1 MGEIEN
7 ESPVPAVEEHIE
19 TVRNV
24 QIHSKPPPTQI
35 ETDNVHQIAALN
47 EDKVNKVNNIVAGSF
62 DDDEIHAD
70 VIDDL
75 LGGRNVVD
83 DDRFDSDED
92 VGDIENEVVEDIVEP
107 VLNKKAETLS
117 ARQPVFDKKEEEYS
131 ERRGFSERQSVFERK
146 EETVSAKVEPQE
158 ELFVAKDVRMT
169 ESKDTR
175 R

>member
-107 VLNKKAETLS
+107 VFNKKA
-117 ARQPVFDKKEEEYS
+117 ARQPVFDKKEEYS
-131 ERRGFSERQSVFERK
+131 ERRDFNERQSVFERK
-146 EETVSAKVEPQE
+146 EETVSAKVETQE